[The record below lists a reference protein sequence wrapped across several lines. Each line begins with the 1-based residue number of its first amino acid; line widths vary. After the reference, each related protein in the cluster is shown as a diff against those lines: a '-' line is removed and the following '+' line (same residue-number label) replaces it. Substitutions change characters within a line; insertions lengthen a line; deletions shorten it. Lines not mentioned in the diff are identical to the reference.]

1 MTLHHLFDS
10 MDETSRCLFLLP
22 ENKKGGIKM
31 AITTFKGTARSVEGL
46 RVEGKAR
53 GLRTMFDEPEDL
65 GGTNEGMNP
74 IEMMLNSLGA
84 CQVIT
89 AKLIA
94 QDFDVKIDEMWVE
107 IEGDVDLD
115 GFRGV
120 PGVKSGLT
128 EIRFQMNFVTDSPE
142 ANVRKLAAEVERRCP
157 VGATLTASVGLR
169 EAEIKCYSKS
179 ERTFR
184 S

>member
-1 MTLHHLFDS
+1 
-10 MDETSRCLFLLP
+10 
-22 ENKKGGIKM
+22 M
-31 AITTFKGTARSVEGL
+31 AITTFKGMARSVEGL
-46 RVEGKAR
+46 RVEGKSR

-94 QDFDVKIDEMWVE
+94 ADFDVKLEGMWVD

-115 GFRGV
+115 GFKGV
-120 PGVKSGLT
+120 QGVHPGLT
-128 EIRFQMNFVTDSPE
+128 EIRFQMNFVTEAPE
-142 ANVRKLAAEVERRCP
+142 EKVRQLAAEVEHRCP
-157 VGATLTASVGLR
+157 VGSTLASSVKLSQSKIICHSKR
-169 EAEIKCYSKS
+169 EN
-179 ERTFR
+179 TFR
-184 S
+184 P